1 MNMVIPIFLLNMRW
15 HRSAVSVLC
24 CCGWIAILNLFM
36 MNYVWI
42 VAVVEILF
50 DDYLPHVL
58 YVCIMIQ
65 RLLYLIHVDTD
76 AGPQF
81 HSISVVAVSA
91 WVFPTTVFD
100 ICCICLSPCQHLDA
114 CLTEHNIYMCVCLCY
129 TFCKYAYFCIHI
141 HNYTYM
147 YIIIYVYVMYICH
160 IMPSNFTKYLNTRLA
175 EGGGTL
181 IASGLELGLQVLEQ
195 RRLGRGP
202 WAAAIQ
208 LKRSFYWGIYGRN
221 DN

>member
-1 MNMVIPIFLLNMRW
+1 MCFCFSSKNGDCQWLCFCIFFTSRRALEPVKKWMNMVIPIFLLNMRW

-114 CLTEHNIYMCVCLCY
+114 CLTEHYIYVCVLMLY
-129 TFCKYAYFCIHI
+129 ILQIRIFL
-141 HNYTYM
+141 YTYI
-147 YIIIYVYVMYICH
+147 YIIINIC
-160 IMPSNFTKYLNTRLA
+160 I
-175 EGGGTL
+175 
-181 IASGLELGLQVLEQ
+181 
-195 RRLGRGP
+195 
-202 WAAAIQ
+202 
-208 LKRSFYWGIYGRN
+208 
-221 DN
+221 

>member
-1 MNMVIPIFLLNMRW
+1 MCFCFSSKNGDCQWLCFCIFFTSRRALEPVKKWMNMVIPIFLLNMRW

-114 CLTEHNIYMCVCLCY
+114 CLTEHNIYIYVC
-129 TFCKYAYFCIHI
+129 AYVIHSANTHI
-141 HNYTYM
+141 FVYI
-147 YIIIYVYVMYICH
+147 YIIIHIC
-160 IMPSNFTKYLNTRLA
+160 I
-175 EGGGTL
+175 
-181 IASGLELGLQVLEQ
+181 
-195 RRLGRGP
+195 
-202 WAAAIQ
+202 
-208 LKRSFYWGIYGRN
+208 
-221 DN
+221 